1 MDGGGQEDEG
11 KVGCRVLMR
20 RPPLLLGYWM
30 LSYLKS
36 MTITCL
42 SGRLSSLRVSSSY
55 HGSVIPNP
63 LHPGVGRPRR
73 WNAAFFL
80 EQMRRQ
86 HLLTTPVKKRILKPS
101 SDKKPEHHS
110 KDRASCST
118 SFDAVC
124 FGERDSGGSP
134 IDILSAC
141 VQSADGNS
149 SSDET
154 SSLDWSNFSREMYHT
169 RPSPVTSSSNGSK
182 STFMWEEKREKR
194 ETDLSEVDMMKER
207 FARLLLGE
215 DMSGGGKG
223 VCTALAISNAITNL
237 AASVFG
243 ELWRL
248 EPLSLE
254 RRTMWRREM
263 EWLLSVCDHIL
274 EFVPSSQI
282 FPDGSNLEVMVSRPR
297 SDLHINL
304 PALRKLDTML
314 LESLDSYKET
324 EFWYVEQDISIS
336 DRELQDA
343 PHQTQLRQNWWL
355 PTPKVPVNGLSDEA
369 RNRLQYQREC
379 TNQILKAAMSIN
391 GQTLSE
397 MEVPDVYWEALP
409 KNVKSCLGE
418 VLYRG
423 LSSEQFS
430 ADGLL
435 AQLDLSTLYNTL
447 EVANRLESAILVWHR
462 KVEKKNLGYPRDSKS
477 TAKLS
482 WGKMKDFVGDADK
495 GILLVENA
503 ESVLLSLRQRFPG
516 LPQTVLDMN
525 KIQYNQDVGQAI
537 LESYSRVLESL
548 AFNIISR
555 IEEIIFVDGLTMHHL
570 SPGQLNTGGGSSS
583 NLQKGFVPFV
593 VHTSAN
599 PSYATP
605 FASPDFSTKTPNFR
619 KLTNSPLSEG
629 KAFKG

>member
-1 MDGGGQEDEG
+1 
-11 KVGCRVLMR
+11 
-20 RPPLLLGYWM
+20 
-30 LSYLKS
+30 
-36 MTITCL
+36 
-42 SGRLSSLRVSSSY
+42 
-55 HGSVIPNP
+55 
-63 LHPGVGRPRR
+63 
-73 WNAAFFL
+73 
-80 EQMRRQ
+80 MRRQ

-248 EPLSLE
+248 EP
-254 RRTMWRREM
+254 
-263 EWLLSVCDHIL
+263 
-274 EFVPSSQI
+274 F
-282 FPDGSNLEVMVSRPR
+282 NLEVMVSRPR

-397 MEVPDVYWEALP
+397 ME
-409 KNVKSCLGE
+409 NVKSCLGE

-482 WGKMKDFVGDADK
+482 WGKMKDLVGDADK

-570 SPGQLNTGGGSSS
+570 SPGQLNTGENTISKEKQLSYFLRALPRS
-583 NLQKGFVPFV
+583 FHTAQTLSTKDATMTLQKAIHEVKEEVEARERYDDNGDSKNALFTQKNKSSKKSKFKRE
-593 VHTSAN
+593 SSKKN
-599 PSYATP
+599 ES
-605 FASPDFSTKTPNFR
+605 KTNEQQSG
-619 KLTNSPLSEG
+619 KQQKNSGDKKIYNRCRRSDDTEENW
-629 KAFKG
+629 